1 MTTEEQ
7 QDLRSKFREDGF
19 VFIPGFMNAVEVK
32 EVSEHLD
39 QLIREKVPSMPPER
53 AFYEDRND
61 LSSLKQIQ
69 SLFQYD
75 PHFEKMM
82 FNSNFEALAALL
94 LDDAV
99 VGKNMQYF
107 NKVPK
112 IGQATPPHQDGYYF
126 MLEPNEALTMWL
138 GLDDVDE
145 ENGCVR
151 YVKRS
156 HLKGMRPHTKT
167 QTLGFSQGIADFG
180 NEDDLANEVWFPTKP
195 GDLLVHHSLTIHRA
209 DGNRSGDRS
218 RKALGF
224 IYYAGKAKEDVKAK
238 TAYQE
243 KLAEEVRSKSL

>member
-1 MTTEEQ
+1 MTSEEQ
-7 QDLRSKFREDGF
+7 KHLHSKFRENGF
-19 VFIPGFMNAVEVK
+19 VFIPGFLNALEVAEAK
-32 EVSEHLD
+32 EHLD
-39 QLIREKVPSMPPER
+39 KLIREQVPSMPPER
-53 AFYEDRND
+53 AFYEDRD
-61 LSSLKQIQ
+61 DPSSLKQIQ
-69 SLFQYD
+69 SLFEYD
-75 PHFEKMM
+75 PYFEHMM
-82 FNSNFEALAALL
+82 FNSKFEALAALL
-94 LDDAV
+94 LDDVV

-156 HLKGMRPHTKT
+156 HLKGMRPHAKT
-167 QTLGFSQGIADFG
+167 QTLGFSQGMSDFG
-180 NEDDLANEVWFPTKP
+180 NAEDLANEVWFRTEP

-209 DGNRSGDRS
+209 DGNKSMDRS

-224 IYYAGKAKEDVKAK
+224 IYYAEKAKEDVKAK
-238 TAYQE
+238 AAYQE
-243 KLAEEVRSKSL
+243 KLAEEIRSKSL